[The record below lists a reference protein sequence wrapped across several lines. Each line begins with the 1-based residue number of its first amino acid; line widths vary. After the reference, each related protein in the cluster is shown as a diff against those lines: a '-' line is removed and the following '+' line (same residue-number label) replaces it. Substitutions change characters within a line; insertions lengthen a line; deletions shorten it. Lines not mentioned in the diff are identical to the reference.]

1 MADADY
7 DAFPAAPLAQG
18 RGQRIVNLAGA
29 AGSLA
34 LVVGL
39 AWWGYALAVRDVS
52 GVPVVRALGGPMR
65 IAPTEPGGEVVDHQG
80 LAVNDVVA
88 EGTAA
93 PPADRL
99 VLAPAPVELSLED
112 GPGLAGTAVTEAEL
126 QPARLDSSVGGVAV
140 AGPAA
145 DGTDAAVAAALAE
158 ALGEDEAQPEEAVE
172 VASLDANGLPPPEGA
187 VTRSPRP
194 LARPERG
201 ATAPSE
207 AAPVA
212 PEEVDASTLAPGTRL
227 VQFGAFDTQD
237 EARAEWMRI
246 AARFSALMAGK
257 AMVIQPAE
265 SGGRTFYRLRGLG
278 FEDENDARRFCAAL
292 TAEGANC
299 IPVAHR

>member
-7 DAFPAAPLAQG
+7 DAFPAAPSAQG

-34 LVVGL
+34 LVVGMV
-39 AWWGYALAVRDVS
+39 WWGYALAVRDVS

-65 IAPTEPGGEVVDHQG
+65 IAPAEPGGEVVDHQG

-93 PPADRL
+93 PPAERL
-99 VLAPAPVELSLED
+99 VLAPPPVELSLED
-112 GPGLAGTAVTEAEL
+112 VPGLAGAAVVEAEL
-126 QPARLDSSVGGVAV
+126 QPARLDSSVADVTV
-140 AGPAA
+140 AGPTP

-158 ALGEDEAQPEEAVE
+158 ALGEDAALADETVE

-194 LARPERG
+194 LARPDR
-201 ATAPSE
+201 AASAPAA

-212 PEEVDASTLAPGTRL
+212 PEEVDAATLAPGTRL
-227 VQFGAFDTQD
+227 VQFGAFDSQD

-246 AARFSALMAGK
+246 ASRFGALMAGK
-257 AMVIQPAE
+257 AMVVQAAE

-278 FEDENDARRFCAAL
+278 FDDEDDARRFCAAL